1 MKVRIKNVSRPL
13 KYTDIKQVEAL
24 IDEYFK
30 ECDERGAP
38 YTLIGLSNKLDIN
51 RSTLYRYKDYK
62 ACSNDDIQGYD
73 SLVDKTKAEL
83 CTIITRAVEHIEQ
96 YTVERLF
103 DKDSYKGAQFL
114 LACNYGYRNTQVLEL
129 QSDKDIN
136 ISID

>member
-1 MKVRIKNVSRPL
+1 MSRPL
-13 KYTDIKQVEAL
+13 KYKDTKQVEK
-24 IDEYFK
+24 IIEEYFTD
-30 ECDERGAP
+30 CDNREAP
-38 YTLIGLSNKLDIN
+38 YTLIGLSNALDIN
-51 RSTLYRYKDYK
+51 RSTLYRYRDYK
-62 ACSNDDIQGYD
+62 ACNNDDIQGYD
-73 SLVDKTKAEL
+73 ALVDKTKAEL
-83 CTIITRAVEHIEQ
+83 CTIITRAVERIEQ